1 MSSVDF
7 SEYDYFYSA
16 LYKNYLEQADQE
28 GIPEDKRMS
37 IFHIRWEFH
46 VHVIG
51 EMLNIGNSDPADLNY
66 DETIFS
72 TGKRYLEG
80 KLCGK

>member
-1 MSSVDF
+1 MKSPLIAEDDMMS
-7 SEYDYFYSA
+7 
-16 LYKNYLEQADQE
+16 Q
-28 GIPEDKRMS
+28 
-37 IFHIRWEFH
+37 FHIIWEFH

-51 EMLNIGNSDPADLNY
+51 AKLNIKNAHTADLNY

-72 TGKRYLEG
+72 MGKCYLED

>member
-72 TGKRYLEG
+72 MGKRYLKD
-80 KLCGK
+80 KLCEK